1 MLPDAGRR
9 CWSFHCRH
17 RRGHL
22 GIWRGL
28 RCEMALAFC
37 TGATACGISVGY
49 HSKASPDSRKLRD
62 GVGRSPCPLH
72 TSNVAR
78 IPPNSTRLEAPSDAA
93 DEREGPSK
101 TQRKHEMHALQDLGR
116 TLVGL
121 DPERLATLALPE
133 RLVDA
138 IALLRK
144 VSKHEARRRQLQYIG
159 RLMRDVDPA
168 PLREAVS
175 AWDKGSDRDR
185 ARFAATERWRDRLLD
200 DPEGLDAFVAAHAG
214 APRAALAQLIV
225 DARAE
230 RLRGAPPRRFRAL
243 FREIKR
249 IIDAAQA

>member
-1 MLPDAGRR
+1 
-9 CWSFHCRH
+9 
-17 RRGHL
+17 
-22 GIWRGL
+22 
-28 RCEMALAFC
+28 MAR
-37 TGATACGISVGY
+37 T
-49 HSKASPDSRKLRD
+49 
-62 GVGRSPCPLH
+62 
-72 TSNVAR
+72 
-78 IPPNSTRLEAPSDAA
+78 PPNSSRPEASPTVDE
-93 DEREGPSK
+93 EREGPSK
-101 TQRKHEMHALQDLGR
+101 TQRKHEMHALQELGL

-121 DPERLATLALPE
+121 DPGRLATLALPE

-144 VSKHEARRRQLQYIG
+144 LSKHEARRRQLQYIG

-168 PLREAVS
+168 PLREAMS
-175 AWDKGSDRDR
+175 TWDQGSDRER

-214 APRAALAQLIV
+214 VQRPALAQLIA

-249 IIDAAQA
+249 IIDTAQD

>member
-1 MLPDAGRR
+1 M
-9 CWSFHCRH
+9 
-17 RRGHL
+17 
-22 GIWRGL
+22 
-28 RCEMALAFC
+28 
-37 TGATACGISVGY
+37 
-49 HSKASPDSRKLRD
+49 
-62 GVGRSPCPLH
+62 
-72 TSNVAR
+72 AR

-200 DPEGLDAFVAAHAG
+200 DPEELDAFVAAHAG

>member
-1 MLPDAGRR
+1 
-9 CWSFHCRH
+9 
-17 RRGHL
+17 
-22 GIWRGL
+22 
-28 RCEMALAFC
+28 MALAFR

-49 HSKASPDSRKLRD
+49 HSKASRDSRKTRD
-62 GVGRSPCPLH
+62 RVSRSRCPLH
-72 TSNVAR
+72 TANVAR
-78 IPPNSTRLEAPSDAA
+78 IPPNSTRPEAPSRAA

-121 DPERLATLALPE
+121 DPGRLATLALPE

-168 PLREAVS
+168 PLREAMS

-200 DPEGLDAFVAAHAG
+200 DPEGLGAFVAAHAG
-214 APRAALAQLIV
+214 APRVALAQLIV

-249 IIDAAQA
+249 IIDTAQD